1 MSKLPRQLSYKK
13 VIAALRRAGF
23 RVHRQRG
30 SHIVLVRNDPYAQV
44 IVPAHRSLA
53 TGTLGDILDG
63 AGLTLEQFIDLL

>member
-13 VIAALRRAGF
+13 TVAALRRAGF

-30 SHIVLVRNDPYAQV
+30 SHIVLIRDKPYVQV

-53 TGTLGDILDG
+53 PGTLADILDA
-63 AGLTLEQFIDLL
+63 AGLTLDEFIDLL

>member
-1 MSKLPRQLSYKK
+1 MSKLPRPLSYRK

-30 SHIVLVRNDPYAQV
+30 SHIVMVRDEPFAQV
-44 IVPAHRSLA
+44 IVPAHRALA

-63 AGLTLEQFIDLL
+63 AGLTLESFLDLL

>member
-1 MSKLPRQLSYKK
+1 VSKLPRQLSYRK

-30 SHIVLVRNDPYAQV
+30 SHIVMVRDEPYAQV
-44 IVPAHRSLA
+44 IVPAHRALA

-63 AGLTLEQFIDLL
+63 AGLTLESFLDLL